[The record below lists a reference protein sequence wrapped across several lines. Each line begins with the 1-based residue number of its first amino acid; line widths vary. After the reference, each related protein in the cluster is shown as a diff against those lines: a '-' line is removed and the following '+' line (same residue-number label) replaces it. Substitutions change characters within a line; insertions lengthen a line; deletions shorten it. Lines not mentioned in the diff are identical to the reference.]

1 MPRLGLG
8 YDMDQFLDHCRMTKP
23 PYECPHASCGKV
35 YRSLAGIQHHMT
47 TFDHENPPPSVVTP
61 KSARKKNMKRPPS
74 PLANQEPEPPSVP
87 YSHDMKTVEFE
98 VDGKLTRLSVYD
110 PIEILSKVHED
121 YEASMPPVVEEPPP
135 QEQARTPSIKPL
147 PKTPSGK
154 TPPATKTQP
163 TKTQPAKTQPAKTQP
178 AKTQPAKAQPAKT
191 QPTKAPTKT
200 TAATTITTSTTTS
213 SSTSSLSSSSSSS
226 ISSTSSTASNSSTTS
241 SSSSSASPSTPLP
254 KTPAQKTPKA
264 RASDKDRGVD
274 VQRYTIEEKKTNKLP
289 EASFRIIEDYY
300 KSLPDAPPQPSN
312 YHRFIEKSLEE
323 LDEEVEYDMD
333 EEDRAWLQLMNEK
346 RSVDGL
352 PAVEMENFE
361 LLMDRLE
368 KESFFQAQ
376 CSGRDSGVP
385 IDEDAVCCICMDG
398 ECQNSNVILFCDMC
412 NLAVHQECY
421 GVPYIPEGQWL
432 CRRCL
437 QSPSRA
443 VDCAL
448 CPNKGG
454 AFKQTDD
461 SRWAHVV
468 CAMWIPE
475 VCFANTVFLEPIDSI
490 GNIPSARWKLTCYIC
505 KQRGVGACIQCNKV
519 NCYTAFH
526 VTCAQQAGLHMKI
539 DAMRET
545 NVNGT
550 SVTVRKAA
558 YCDMHTPADSDAR
571 PQLDEIMDSAKKAA
585 AKAASR
591 QKMKKARKILAEK
604 RSAAPIVSVPTIP
617 ADRLTPSLYSGVVN
631 SVPVIPCEN
640 IQKLAALVNMQKRSQ
655 FMHRLLAYWTLKR
668 QSRNGVPL
676 LRRLTTSHARRSNTT
691 SRPVEEKA
699 VGVKDKERVMN
710 EAEGLR
716 EEIKYWQRLRQDLER
731 ARLLCELIRKR
742 EKTKRELV
750 KAKAEE
756 KKVQLAPFVHL
767 LLQTID
773 QIQEKDQQMIFA
785 EPVDLVEVHDYLD
798 VVKHPMDLST
808 MRQKAQ
814 THQYMDV
821 DQFASDFELM
831 IENCLV
837 YNAKETIFYRTA
849 VKLRDQGGAIIRQL
863 RRNVEV
869 IGFDM
874 ETGLLL
880 PHRPKPLPEI
890 SDNKIIKEVDEA
902 LAADADECWSLEERE
917 KALLELLDKANLLRH
932 HVARIKRVK
941 LIRREIGIVR
951 RKLAL
956 SQSGSASQKSNA
968 VYYDTDDES
977 EKEDSD
983 IDDSSVIDDEA
994 EPGEPSR
1001 PSTPPA
1007 LASQLAASHL
1017 AHTTSL
1023 SSGPGRVSGMAL
1035 SPMTTPSPRSLHHR
1049 KIGKNTPKDDHTQ
1062 KRIDSFFTRITKPS
1076 QKSAQESQPQQ
1087 QESSAAAVADE
1098 AKASK
1103 PEDSAHETPKKRGP
1117 GRPPKRPRTLS
1128 GPCASPPAK
1137 KLESEAGDAATQ
1149 AKESSEDAPE
1159 SEPPSVP
1166 SSPSGVNR
1174 RTSVLFTKKAG
1185 ALFKKRFPQQ
1195 RRGSGGTNS
1204 DEENQLPE
1212 TKTARRKKVTSPLQ
1226 TSRPDSLGFP
1236 EGLPLLNLS
1245 DSGTPPTKDSFK
1257 MYRQGGEIP
1266 PETDEDTH
1274 SESNSSLID
1283 TEDETAS
1290 ESDSEGGGSGSDSS
1304 VEGESPGSGHAGD
1317 QIPLEPLDLVWAKCR
1332 GYPWYPA
1339 LIINPKMPK
1348 TGYFHNGVPIPVPPD
1363 DVLALANNYPSP
1375 MYLVL
1380 FFDNK
1385 RTWQWLPRF
1394 KLEPLGVDSALDKAK
1409 LVESRKPSERKAVKK
1424 AYEKA
1429 ILHRCRVTGENTGL
1443 SGDSDNEEP
1452 S

>member
-23 PYECPHASCGKV
+23 PYECPHASCGRI

-47 TFDHENPPPSVVTP
+47 TYDHENPPPNVVTP

-74 PLANQEPEPPSVP
+74 PLASQEPEPPSIP

-98 VDGKLTRLSVYD
+98 VDGKLSRLSVYD
-110 PIEILSKVHED
+110 PIEILSKED
-121 YEASMPPVVEEPPP
+121 YEASMPPIVEEPPP

-147 PKTPSGK
+147 PKTPTSKGPSSK
-154 TPPATKTQP
+154 T
-163 TKTQPAKTQPAKTQP
+163 
-178 AKTQPAKAQPAKT
+178 
-191 QPTKAPTKT
+191 
-200 TAATTITTSTTTS
+200 
-213 SSTSSLSSSSSSS
+213 
-226 ISSTSSTASNSSTTS
+226 NV
-241 SSSSSASPSTPLP
+241 PSTPLP
-254 KTPAQKTPKA
+254 KTPLQKPPKA
-264 RASDKDRGVD
+264 RTNDKDRGVD
-274 VQRYTIEEKKTNKLP
+274 VQRYTIEEKKSNKLP
-289 EASFRIIEDYY
+289 EASFRVIEDYY
-300 KSLPDAPPQPSN
+300 KNLPDAPPQPSN
-312 YHRFIEKSLEE
+312 YYRFIEKSLEE

-333 EEDRAWLQLMNEK
+333 EEDRAWLQLMNDK
-346 RSVDGL
+346 RAVDEL
-352 PAVEMENFE
+352 PPVQMETFE

-368 KESFFQAQ
+368 KESFFQ
-376 CSGRDSGVP
+376 
-385 IDEDAVCCICMDG
+385 
-398 ECQNSNVILFCDMC
+398 
-412 NLAVHQECY
+412 
-421 GVPYIPEGQWL
+421 
-432 CRRCL
+432 
-437 QSPSRA
+437 
-443 VDCAL
+443 
-448 CPNKGG
+448 
-454 AFKQTDD
+454 
-461 SRWAHVV
+461 
-468 CAMWIPE
+468 
-475 VCFANTVFLEPIDSI
+475 VFLEPIDSI
-490 GNIPSARWKLTCYIC
+490 SNIPPARWKLTCYIC

-539 DAMRET
+539 DAVRET
-545 NVNGT
+545 SVSGT

-617 ADRLTPSLYSGVVN
+617 ADRPILPFYSGVVN

-640 IQKLAALVNMQKRSQ
+640 IQKLAALVTMQKRSQ

-676 LRRLTTSHARRSNTT
+676 LRRLTTSHSRRNN
-691 SRPVEEKA
+691 RPLEDKVSSM
-699 VGVKDKERVMN
+699 KDKERIIS

-756 KKVQLAPFVHL
+756 RKVQLAPFVHL

-773 QIQEKDQQMIFA
+773 LIQEKDQQMIFA

-814 THQYMDV
+814 THQYSDV

-831 IENCLV
+831 IDNCLI

-863 RRNVEV
+863 RRNVEN
-869 IGFDM
+869 IGFDL

-880 PHRPKPLPEI
+880 PHRPKPLPEF
-890 SDNKIIKEVDEA
+890 SDNKILKEVDEA
-902 LAADADECWSLEERE
+902 LAADVDESLSLEERE
-917 KALLELLDKANLLRH
+917 KTLLELLDKANMLRH
-932 HVARIKRVK
+932 HIARIKRVK
-941 LIRREIGIVR
+941 VIRREIGIVR

-956 SQSGSASQKSNA
+956 NQSGSLCHKSSA
-968 VYYDTDDES
+968 EYYDSDDDS
-977 EKEDSD
+977 DKDDSD

-1001 PSTPPA
+1001 PSTPPSLPSPMVGSHLTHSPSMSSA
-1007 LASQLAASHL
+1007 QARACNVSLSTSLAAPRQQRMVGIKG
-1017 AHTTSL
+1017 TSKEE
-1023 SSGPGRVSGMAL
+1023 
-1035 SPMTTPSPRSLHHR
+1035 H
-1049 KIGKNTPKDDHTQ
+1049 KQ
-1062 KRIDSFFTRITKPS
+1062 KRIDSFFTRVSKT
-1076 QKSAQESQPQQ
+1076 PQRILTDQ
-1087 QESSAAAVADE
+1087 QDPAPAIADE
-1098 AKASK
+1098 AKAAK
-1103 PEDSAHETPKKRGP
+1103 PEKEDSAQETPKKRGP
-1117 GRPPKRPRTLS
+1117 GRPPKRLRTLS
-1128 GPCASPPAK
+1128 GPSVSPPAK
-1137 KLESEAGDAATQ
+1137 KLVSETVNATSPT
-1149 AKESSEDAPE
+1149 KESSEDGPE
-1159 SEPPSVP
+1159 EEPPSVP

-1185 ALFKKRFPQQ
+1185 ALFKKPENSSPQKRISRQ
-1195 RRGSGGTNS
+1195 RRGSEGTQGTNS
-1204 DEENQLPE
+1204 DAESPSLE
-1212 TKTARRKKVTSPLQ
+1212 KSAKSVRKKKTPSGNAKTGTL
-1226 TSRPDSLGFP
+1226 SFP
-1236 EGLPLLNLS
+1236 EGISILDLS
-1245 DSGTPPTKDSFK
+1245 DTGTPPAKDSFK

-1274 SESNSSLID
+1274 SESNSSLTD
-1283 TEDETAS
+1283 TEDDTAS
-1290 ESDSEGGGSGSDSS
+1290 ETDSDGGGSGSDSS
-1304 VEGESPGSGHAGD
+1304 IEGESPGSGHTGD

-1363 DVLALANNYPSP
+1363 EVLALANNYPSP

-1394 KLEPLGVDSALDKAK
+1394 KLEPLGVDSTLDKAK
-1409 LVESRKPSERKAVKK
+1409 LVESRKPAERKAVKK

-1443 SGDSDNEEP
+1443 SGESENEEAT
-1452 S
+1452 

>member
-23 PYECPHASCGKV
+23 PYECPHASCGKI
-35 YRSLAGIQHHMT
+35 YRSLAGIQHHMNT
-47 TFDHENPPPSVVTP
+47 YDHENPPPNVVTP

-74 PLANQEPEPPSVP
+74 PVASQDPEPPSIP

-110 PIEILSKVHED
+110 PIEILSKHDFPFCDQED

-135 QEQARTPSIKPL
+135 QEQARTPTIKPL
-147 PKTPSGK
+147 PKTPTSKTSLSK
-154 TPPATKTQP
+154 TPV
-163 TKTQPAKTQPAKTQP
+163 
-178 AKTQPAKAQPAKT
+178 
-191 QPTKAPTKT
+191 
-200 TAATTITTSTTTS
+200 
-213 SSTSSLSSSSSSS
+213 
-226 ISSTSSTASNSSTTS
+226 
-241 SSSSSASPSTPLP
+241 
-254 KTPAQKTPKA
+254 QKTPLQKPPKA
-264 RASDKDRGVD
+264 RTGDKDRGVD
-274 VQRYTIEEKKTNKLP
+274 VQRYTIEEKKSNKLP
-289 EASFRIIEDYY
+289 EASFSVIEDYY
-300 KSLPDAPPQPSN
+300 KNLPDAPPQPSN

-333 EEDRAWLQLMNEK
+333 EEDRAWLQKMNEK
-346 RSVDGL
+346 RAVDEL
-352 PAVEMENFE
+352 PPVEMETFE

-376 CSGRDSGVP
+376 STGRDSGVP

-461 SRWAHVV
+461 ARWAHVV

-490 GNIPSARWKLTCYIC
+490 GNIPPARWKLTCYIC

-539 DAMRET
+539 DAVRET
-545 NVNGT
+545 SVNGT

-558 YCDMHTPADSDAR
+558 YCDMHTPADSDA
-571 PQLDEIMDSAKKAA
+571 LDEIMDSAKKAA

-617 ADRLTPSLYSGVVN
+617 ADRPILPTYCGVVN
-631 SVPVIPCEN
+631 SVPILPSEN
-640 IQKLAALVNMQKRSQ
+640 IQKLASLVSMPKRSQ
-655 FMHRLLAYWTLKR
+655 FMHRLLAFWTLKR

-676 LRRLTTSHARRSNTT
+676 LRRLTTSHSRRSNR
-691 SRPVEEKA
+691 SPEEKNTDY
-699 VGVKDKERVMN
+699 KDKEKILS
-710 EAEGLR
+710 EAERRR
-716 EEIKYWQRLRQDLER
+716 EEIKYWQRLRQDLEK

-756 KKVQLAPFVHL
+756 KQVQLAPLVHL

-773 QIQEKDQQMIFA
+773 IIQEKDQQMIFA
-785 EPVDLVEVHDYLD
+785 EPVDFDEVLDYLD

-808 MRQKAQ
+808 MRQKAE
-814 THQYMDV
+814 THQYRTI

-831 IENCLV
+831 IDNCLT

-863 RRNVEV
+863 RRNVEN

-880 PHRPKPLPEI
+880 PHRPKPLPEY
-890 SDNKIIKEVDEA
+890 SDNKIIKEVDDA
-902 LAADADECWSLEERE
+902 LVADGDDSASLEDRE
-917 KALLELLDKANLLRH
+917 KALLELLDKANMIRH

-951 RKLAL
+951 RKLAMNH
-956 SQSGSASQKSNA
+956 SGNSHYKAS
-968 VYYDTDDES
+968 VTYYDSDDDS
-977 EKEDSD
+977 DKDDSD
-983 IDDSSVIDDEA
+983 IDNSSVIDDEA

-1001 PSTPPA
+1001 PSTPPP
-1007 LASQLAASHL
+1007 LAAKMVNVHLSHTPKTPL
-1017 AHTTSL
+1017 SNRKVPL
-1023 SSGPGRVSGMAL
+1023 SS
-1035 SPMTTPSPRSLHHR
+1035 SPMTTPVQRGRQR
-1049 KIGKNTPKDDHTQ
+1049 KTGFRGTPKDDTKQ
-1062 KRIDSFFTRITKPS
+1062 KRIDSFFERINKNSQRESDHPDHAATLADESKATKPE
-1076 QKSAQESQPQQ
+1076 K
-1087 QESSAAAVADE
+1087 
-1098 AKASK
+1098 
-1103 PEDSAHETPKKRGP
+1103 EDSAQETPKKRGP
-1117 GRPPKRPRTLS
+1117 GRPPKRLRTLS
-1128 GPCASPPAK
+1128 GPSASPPAK
-1137 KLESEAGDAATQ
+1137 KQVESDSAEPVTPT
-1149 AKESSEDAPE
+1149 KESSEDGPE
-1159 SEPPSVP
+1159 EEPPSVP

-1185 ALFKKRFPQQ
+1185 ALFKKPDSSSPQKRISRQ
-1195 RRGSGGTNS
+1195 RRASESTQGTNS
-1204 DEENQLPE
+1204 DVDIQSPE
-1212 TKTARRKKVTSPLQ
+1212 KTPKSANKKKGHLMNTGLTNGVSVDSGVICHQNTKSG
-1226 TSRPDSLGFP
+1226 SSLSFP
-1236 EGLPLLNLS
+1236 ENISILDLS
-1245 DSGTPPTKDSFK
+1245 DSGTPPSKDSFK

-1274 SESNSSLID
+1274 SESNSSLTD
-1283 TEDETAS
+1283 TEDDTASDSDSEGVGS
-1290 ESDSEGGGSGSDSS
+1290 ESDSS
-1304 VEGESPGSGHAGD
+1304 VAVDSPGSGHTGD

-1385 RTWQWLPRF
+1385 RTWQWLPRN
-1394 KLEPLGVDSALDKAK
+1394 KLEPLGVDSTLDKAK
-1409 LVESRKPSERKAVKK
+1409 LVESRKPAERKAVKK

-1443 SGDSDNEEP
+1443 SGESENEEA

>member
-23 PYECPHASCGKV
+23 PYECPHASCGRI
-35 YRSLAGIQHHMT
+35 YRSFAGMQHHMT
-47 TFDHENPPPSVVTP
+47 TYDHENPPPNVVTP

-74 PLANQEPEPPSVP
+74 PLASQEPEPPSIP

-98 VDGKLTRLSVYD
+98 VDGKLSRLSVYD
-110 PIEILSKVHED
+110 PIEILSKED
-121 YEASMPPVVEEPPP
+121 YEASMPPIVEEPPP

-147 PKTPSGK
+147 PKTPTS
-154 TPPATKTQP
+154 
-163 TKTQPAKTQPAKTQP
+163 
-178 AKTQPAKAQPAKT
+178 
-191 QPTKAPTKT
+191 KAPSSKT
-200 TAATTITTSTTTS
+200 SVP
-213 SSTSSLSSSSSSS
+213 
-226 ISSTSSTASNSSTTS
+226 N
-241 SSSSSASPSTPLP
+241 TPLP
-254 KTPAQKTPKA
+254 KTPLPKTPLQKPPKA
-264 RASDKDRGVD
+264 RTTDKDRGVD
-274 VQRYTIEEKKTNKLP
+274 VQRYTIEEKKSNKLP

-300 KSLPDAPPQPSN
+300 KNLPDAPPQPSN
-312 YHRFIEKSLEE
+312 YYRFIEKSLEE

-346 RSVDGL
+346 RAVDEL
-352 PAVEMENFE
+352 PPVQMETFE

-461 SRWAHVV
+461 GRWAHVV

-490 GNIPSARWKLTCYIC
+490 NNIPPARWKLTCYIC

-539 DAMRET
+539 DAVRET
-545 NVNGT
+545 SVNGT

-617 ADRLTPSLYSGVVN
+617 ADR
-631 SVPVIPCEN
+631 
-640 IQKLAALVNMQKRSQ
+640 IQKLATLVTMQKRSQ

-676 LRRLTTSHARRSNTT
+676 LRRLTTSHSRRNNRPIEDKT
-691 SRPVEEKA
+691 S
-699 VGVKDKERVMN
+699 GMKDKERVLT

-742 EKTKRELV
+742 EKTKREFV

-773 QIQEKDQQMIFA
+773 LIQEKDQQMIFA

-814 THQYMDV
+814 THQYRDV
-821 DQFASDFELM
+821 DQFANDFELM
-831 IENCLV
+831 IDNCLI

-863 RRNVEV
+863 RRNVEN

-874 ETGLLL
+874 ETGLFL
-880 PHRPKPLPEI
+880 PHRPKPMPEF

-902 LAADADECWSLEERE
+902 LSGDADDSMSFEERE
-917 KALLELLDKANLLRH
+917 KALLELLDKANMLRH

-941 LIRREIGIVR
+941 SIRREIGIVR

-956 SQSGSASQKSNA
+956 NQSGSLNHKTSAM
-968 VYYDTDDES
+968 YYDTEDES
-977 EKEDSD
+977 DKEDSD

-1001 PSTPPA
+1001 PSTPPH
-1007 LASQLAASHL
+1007 LPPHLKHNPSMVSTQGSSHSV
-1017 AHTTSL
+1017 SL
-1023 SSGPGRVSGMAL
+1023 SSPL
-1035 SPMTTPSPRSLHHR
+1035 TTPSQCQQRRSSI
-1049 KIGKNTPKDDHTQ
+1049 KVTPEDDHKQ
-1062 KRIDSFFTRITKPS
+1062 KHIDSFFTRVSKN
-1076 QKSAQESQPQQ
+1076 QQ
-1087 QESSAAAVADE
+1087 RTLTERQDPAPAIADE
-1098 AKASK
+1098 AKAAK
-1103 PEDSAHETPKKRGP
+1103 PEKEDSAQETPKKRGP

-1128 GPCASPPAK
+1128 GPSVSPPAK
-1137 KLESEAGDAATQ
+1137 KLESESVDTATPN
-1149 AKESSEDAPE
+1149 KESSEDGPE
-1159 SEPPSVP
+1159 EEPPSVP

-1185 ALFKKRFPQQ
+1185 ALFKKRISRQ
-1195 RRGSGGTNS
+1195 RRGSEGTQGTNS
-1204 DEENQLPE
+1204 DAEIQSPE
-1212 TKTARRKKVTSPLQ
+1212 KNAKSIRKKKGPSMNAKTGSL
-1226 TSRPDSLGFP
+1226 SFPDGISILD
-1236 EGLPLLNLS
+1236 LS
-1245 DSGTPPTKDSFK
+1245 DTGTPPAKDSFK
-1257 MYRQGGEIP
+1257 TYRQGGEIP

-1274 SESNSSLID
+1274 SESNSSLSD
-1283 TEDETAS
+1283 TEDDTAS
-1290 ESDSEGGGSGSDSS
+1290 ETDSDGGGSGSDSS
-1304 VEGESPGSGHAGD
+1304 AEGDSPGSGHTGD

-1394 KLEPLGVDSALDKAK
+1394 KLEPLGVDSTLDKAK
-1409 LVESRKPSERKAVKK
+1409 LVESRKPAERKAVKK

-1429 ILHRCRVTGENTGL
+1429 IFHRCRVTGENTGL
-1443 SGDSDNEEP
+1443 SGESENEEAT
-1452 S
+1452 

>member
-8 YDMDQFLDHCRMTKP
+8 FDMDQFLEHCRMTKP
-23 PYECPHASCGKV
+23 PYECPHASCGRI
-35 YRSLAGIQHHMT
+35 YRSLSGIQNHMT
-47 TFDHENPPPSVVTP
+47 TYDHENPPPNVVTP

-74 PLANQEPEPPSVP
+74 PLANQDPEPPSIP

-98 VDGKLTRLSVYD
+98 VDGKLTCLSVYD
-110 PIEILSKVHED
+110 PIEILSKEE
-121 YEASMPPVVEEPPP
+121 YEASMPPALEEPPP
-135 QEQARTPSIKPL
+135 QEQARTPTLKPVQS
-147 PKTPSGK
+147 KTPVGQNSNNG
-154 TPPATKTQP
+154 
-163 TKTQPAKTQPAKTQP
+163 
-178 AKTQPAKAQPAKT
+178 
-191 QPTKAPTKT
+191 
-200 TAATTITTSTTTS
+200 STN
-213 SSTSSLSSSSSSS
+213 SSTSVQK
-226 ISSTSSTASNSSTTS
+226 
-241 SSSSSASPSTPLP
+241 PP
-254 KTPAQKTPKA
+254 KGRT
-264 RASDKDRGVD
+264 SDKDRGVD
-274 VQRYTIEEKKTNKLP
+274 VQRYTIEDKKTNKLP
-289 EASFRIIEDYY
+289 EASFRVIEDYY
-300 KSLPDAPPQPSN
+300 KNLPDAPPLPSN

-333 EEDRAWLQLMNEK
+333 EEDRAWLQLINEQ
-346 RSVDGL
+346 RAVDQL
-352 PAVEMENFE
+352 PPVEMESFE

-376 CSGRDSGVP
+376 SCGRDSGVP

-461 SRWAHVV
+461 ARWAHVV

-490 GNIPSARWKLTCYIC
+490 GNIPPARWKLTCYIC

-539 DAMRET
+539 DAVRET
-545 NVNGT
+545 SANGT

-617 ADRLTPSLYSGVVN
+617 ADRQMLPSYSGVVN
-631 SVPVIPCEN
+631 FVPILPPEN
-640 IQKLAALVNMQKRSQ
+640 IQKLASLVNIEKRSQ
-655 FMHRLLAYWTLKR
+655 FMHRLLAFWTLKR

-676 LRRLTTSHARRSNTT
+676 LRRLTTSHARRSN
-691 SRPVEEKA
+691 RQMEEKS
-699 VGVKDKERVMN
+699 VCMRDKEKSASDSER
-710 EAEGLR
+710 LR

-742 EKTKRELV
+742 EKMKREFV
-750 KAKAEE
+750 RVRSEE
-756 KKVQLAPFVHL
+756 VKVQLAPFVHL

-773 QIQEKDQQMIFA
+773 LIQEKDQQMIFA
-785 EPVDLVEVHDYLD
+785 EPVDFDEVLDYLD

-814 THQYMDV
+814 AHQYQNI
-821 DQFASDFELM
+821 DQFNSDFELM
-831 IENCLV
+831 IDNCLT

-849 VKLRDQGGAIIRQL
+849 IKLRDQGGAVIRQL
-863 RRNVEV
+863 RRNIEN

-880 PHRPKPLPEI
+880 PHRPKPSPEY
-890 SDNKIIKEVDEA
+890 SDNKIIKEVDEV
-902 LAADADECWSLEERE
+902 LSTDMDESMSYEDRE
-917 KALLELLDKANLLRH
+917 KSLLDLLDKANVIRH
-932 HVARIKRVK
+932 PVARIKRVK
-941 LIRREIGIVR
+941 AIRREIGMVR
-951 RKLAL
+951 RKLSL
-956 SQSGSASQKSNA
+956 NHHKSA
-968 VYYDTDDES
+968 YYDSDEDTDKD
-977 EKEDSD
+977 DSD
-983 IDDSSVIDDEA
+983 VDDSSVIDDEA
-994 EPGEPSR
+994 EPGEPVR
-1001 PSTPPA
+1001 PNTPPPLSSQIVGTHLKHHTSTTSPITSLRSTP
-1007 LASQLAASHL
+1007 LMAS
-1017 AHTTSL
+1017 
-1023 SSGPGRVSGMAL
+1023 
-1035 SPMTTPSPRSLHHR
+1035 SPRNSR
-1049 KIGKNTPKDDHTQ
+1049 APRRIGIKSASKTDEKQ
-1062 KRIDSFFTRITKPS
+1062 QRIDSFFTRITKTPIRPPP
-1076 QKSAQESQPQQ
+1076 AEQESV
-1087 QESSAAAVADE
+1087 AAIADE
-1098 AKASK
+1098 AKAAK
-1103 PEDSAHETPKKRGP
+1103 PDKEDSAKETPKKRGR
-1117 GRPPKRPRTLS
+1117 GRPPKRLCISTEQTVNATTKIVDS
-1128 GPCASPPAK
+1128 DIGETANSTKEGHEDGPD
-1137 KLESEAGDAATQ
+1137 EGT
-1149 AKESSEDAPE
+1149 
-1159 SEPPSVP
+1159 PSVP

-1185 ALFKKRFPQQ
+1185 ALFKKPDNSPQKRVSRQ
-1195 RRGSGGTNS
+1195 RRGSEGNQDTNS
-1204 DEENQLPE
+1204 DTESQCSEKGVKT
-1212 TKTARRKKVTSPLQ
+1212 TKKKKGPPMTAKTSSSSL
-1226 TSRPDSLGFP
+1226 SFPDGISILDLDAGV
-1236 EGLPLLNLS
+1236 
-1245 DSGTPPTKDSFK
+1245 PPAKDSFK
-1257 MYRQGGEIP
+1257 MYRQGGDIP

-1274 SESNSSLID
+1274 SESNSTLSD
-1283 TEDETAS
+1283 TEDDTATDT
-1290 ESDSEGGGSGSDSS
+1290 DSEGGGSETDSS
-1304 VEGESPGSGHAGD
+1304 GDGDSPGSEPTGD

-1385 RTWQWLPRF
+1385 RTWQWLPRV

-1409 LVESRKPSERKAVKK
+1409 LVESRKPAERKAVKK

-1443 SGDSDNEEP
+1443 SGESDNEEA

>member
-23 PYECPHASCGKV
+23 PYECPHASCGRI
-35 YRSLAGIQHHMT
+35 YRSFAGMQHHMT
-47 TFDHENPPPSVVTP
+47 TYDHENPPPNVVTP

-74 PLANQEPEPPSVP
+74 PLASQEPEPPSIP

-98 VDGKLTRLSVYD
+98 VDGKLSRLSVYD
-110 PIEILSKVHED
+110 PIEILSKED
-121 YEASMPPVVEEPPP
+121 YEASMPPIVEEPPP

-147 PKTPSGK
+147 PKTPTS
-154 TPPATKTQP
+154 
-163 TKTQPAKTQPAKTQP
+163 
-178 AKTQPAKAQPAKT
+178 
-191 QPTKAPTKT
+191 KAPSSKT
-200 TAATTITTSTTTS
+200 SVP
-213 SSTSSLSSSSSSS
+213 
-226 ISSTSSTASNSSTTS
+226 N
-241 SSSSSASPSTPLP
+241 TPLP
-254 KTPAQKTPKA
+254 KTPLPKTPLQKPPKA
-264 RASDKDRGVD
+264 RTTDKDRGVD
-274 VQRYTIEEKKTNKLP
+274 VQRYTIEEKKSNKLP

-300 KSLPDAPPQPSN
+300 KNLPDAPPQPSN
-312 YHRFIEKSLEE
+312 YYRFIEKSLEE

-346 RSVDGL
+346 RAVDEL
-352 PAVEMENFE
+352 PPVQMETFE

-461 SRWAHVV
+461 GRWAHVV

-490 GNIPSARWKLTCYIC
+490 NNIPPARWKLTCYIC

-539 DAMRET
+539 DAVRET
-545 NVNGT
+545 SVNGT

-558 YCDMHTPADSDAR
+558 YCDMHTPADSDA
-571 PQLDEIMDSAKKAA
+571 LDEIMDSAKKAA

-617 ADRLTPSLYSGVVN
+617 ADR
-631 SVPVIPCEN
+631 
-640 IQKLAALVNMQKRSQ
+640 IQKLATLVTMQKRSQ

-676 LRRLTTSHARRSNTT
+676 LRRLTTSHSRRNNRPIEDKT
-691 SRPVEEKA
+691 S
-699 VGVKDKERVMN
+699 GMKDKERVLT

-742 EKTKRELV
+742 EKTKREFV

-773 QIQEKDQQMIFA
+773 LIQEKDQQMIFA

-814 THQYMDV
+814 THQYRDV
-821 DQFASDFELM
+821 DQFANDFELM
-831 IENCLV
+831 IDNCLI

-863 RRNVEV
+863 RRNVEN

-874 ETGLLL
+874 ETGLFL
-880 PHRPKPLPEI
+880 PHRPKPMPEF

-902 LAADADECWSLEERE
+902 LSGDADDSMSFEERE
-917 KALLELLDKANLLRH
+917 KALLELLDKANMLRH

-941 LIRREIGIVR
+941 SIRREIGIVR

-956 SQSGSASQKSNA
+956 NQSGSLNHKTSAM
-968 VYYDTDDES
+968 YYDTEDES
-977 EKEDSD
+977 DKEDSD

-1001 PSTPPA
+1001 PSTPPH
-1007 LASQLAASHL
+1007 LPPHLKHNPSMVSTQGSSHSV
-1017 AHTTSL
+1017 SL
-1023 SSGPGRVSGMAL
+1023 SSPL
-1035 SPMTTPSPRSLHHR
+1035 TTPSQCQQRRSSI
-1049 KIGKNTPKDDHTQ
+1049 KVTPEDDHKQ
-1062 KRIDSFFTRITKPS
+1062 KHIDSFFTRVSKN
-1076 QKSAQESQPQQ
+1076 QQ
-1087 QESSAAAVADE
+1087 RTLTERQDPAPAIADE
-1098 AKASK
+1098 AKAAK
-1103 PEDSAHETPKKRGP
+1103 PEKEDSAQETPKKRGP

-1128 GPCASPPAK
+1128 GPSVSPPAK
-1137 KLESEAGDAATQ
+1137 KLESESVDTATPN
-1149 AKESSEDAPE
+1149 KESSEDGPE
-1159 SEPPSVP
+1159 EEPPSVP

-1185 ALFKKRFPQQ
+1185 ALFKKPDNSSPQKRISRQ
-1195 RRGSGGTNS
+1195 RRGSEGTQGTNS
-1204 DEENQLPE
+1204 DAEIQSPE
-1212 TKTARRKKVTSPLQ
+1212 KNAKSIRKKKGPSMNAKTGSL
-1226 TSRPDSLGFP
+1226 SFPDGISILD
-1236 EGLPLLNLS
+1236 LS
-1245 DSGTPPTKDSFK
+1245 DTGTPPAKDSFK
-1257 MYRQGGEIP
+1257 TYRQGGEIP

-1274 SESNSSLID
+1274 SESNSSLSD
-1283 TEDETAS
+1283 TEDDTAS
-1290 ESDSEGGGSGSDSS
+1290 ETDSDGGGSGSDSS
-1304 VEGESPGSGHAGD
+1304 AEGDSPGSGHTGD

-1394 KLEPLGVDSALDKAK
+1394 KLEPLGVDSTLDKAK
-1409 LVESRKPSERKAVKK
+1409 LVESRKPAERKAVKK

-1429 ILHRCRVTGENTGL
+1429 IFHRCRVTGENTGL
-1443 SGDSDNEEP
+1443 SGESENEEAT
-1452 S
+1452 

>member
-1 MPRLGLG
+1 MPRLGLS
-8 YDMDQFLDHCRMTKP
+8 YDIDQFLDHCRMTKP
-23 PYECPHASCGKV
+23 PYECPHASCGKI

-47 TFDHENPPPSVVTP
+47 SYDHENPPPSVVTP

-98 VDGKLTRLSVYD
+98 LDGKVTRLSVYD
-110 PIEILSKVHED
+110 PIEILSKED
-121 YEASMPPVVEEPPP
+121 YEASVPPVVEEPPP
-135 QEQARTPSIKPL
+135 QEQARTPSIKPM
-147 PKTPSGK
+147 PKTPTSK
-154 TPPATKTQP
+154 TPTSKTP
-163 TKTQPAKTQPAKTQP
+163 TSKTPVSKTPISKAPPSKTP
-178 AKTQPAKAQPAKT
+178 S
-191 QPTKAPTKT
+191 TKAPAAKT
-200 TAATTITTSTTTS
+200 TN
-213 SSTSSLSSSSSSS
+213 
-226 ISSTSSTASNSSTTS
+226 SNTPPT
-241 SSSSSASPSTPLP
+241 TPLP
-254 KTPAQKTPKA
+254 KTGAQKPPKA
-264 RASDKDRGVD
+264 RTGDKDRGID
-274 VQRYTIEEKKTNKLP
+274 VQRYTIEERKTNKLP

-300 KSLPDAPPQPSN
+300 KNLPDAPPQPSN
-312 YHRFIEKSLEE
+312 YYRFIEKSLEE

-346 RSVDGL
+346 RTIDGL
-352 PAVEMENFE
+352 PGVEMENFE

-490 GNIPSARWKLTCYIC
+490 GNIPPARWKLTCYIC

-539 DAMRET
+539 DAVRET
-545 NVNGT
+545 SVSGT

-604 RSAAPIVSVPTIP
+604 RSAAPVVSVPTIP
-617 ADRLTPSLYSGVVN
+617 ADR
-631 SVPVIPCEN
+631 IA
-640 IQKLAALVNMQKRSQ
+640 KLASLVNMQKRSQ

-676 LRRLTTSHARRSNTT
+676 LRRLTSSHSRRNNNNNNNNIRLTDDNATT
-691 SRPVEEKA
+691 I
-699 VGVKDKERVMN
+699 KDKERIMS
-710 EAEGLR
+710 EAESLR

-756 KKVQLAPFVHL
+756 KKIQLAPFVHL

-773 QIQEKDQQMIFA
+773 IIQEKDQQMIFA
-785 EPVDLVEVHDYLD
+785 EPVDLVEVRDYLD

-814 THQYMDV
+814 THQYQDV
-821 DQFASDFELM
+821 DQFANDFELM
-831 IENCLV
+831 IENCLT
-837 YNAKETIFYRTA
+837 YNSKETIFYRTA

-863 RRNVEV
+863 RRNVQN

-880 PHRPKPLPEI
+880 AHRPKPLPEF

-902 LAADADECWSLEERE
+902 LAEENEGWVSLEERE
-917 KALLELLDKANLLRH
+917 RALLELLDKANLLRH
-932 HVARIKRVK
+932 HIARIKRVK

-951 RKLAL
+951 RKLAVN
-956 SQSGSASQKSNA
+956 QSGVHHKSSTSFF
-968 VYYDTDDES
+968 DTDDDS
-977 EKEDSD
+977 EKDYSD
-983 IDDSSVIDDEA
+983 VDDSSVIDDEA
-994 EPGEPSR
+994 EPGVPSR
-1001 PSTPPA
+1001 PSTPPP
-1007 LASQLAASHL
+1007 LPPSSQLGISPHL
-1017 AHTTSL
+1017 V
-1023 SSGPGRVSGMAL
+1023 P
-1035 SPMTTPSPRSLHHR
+1035 TTPSLTHNSSSLVSASNRVHHSVSTHSSPSSLPGTPTTLTPLTPRQRQHR
-1049 KIGKNTPKDDHTQ
+1049 KPGMRGTPKEDPKQ
-1062 KRIDSFFTRITKPS
+1062 KTIDSFFTRTTKLV
-1076 QKSAQESQPQQ
+1076 QKAPTIEQENVSTP
-1087 QESSAAAVADE
+1087 AMAADE
-1098 AKASK
+1098 SK
-1103 PEDSAHETPKKRGP
+1103 MSKLEKEEGGQETPKKRGP

-1128 GPCASPPAK
+1128 GPSTISPPAK
-1137 KLESEAGDAATQ
+1137 KLESEAGEGGGVVR
-1149 AKESSEDAPE
+1149 KESSEDGPE
-1159 SEPPSVP
+1159 EEQPSVP

-1185 ALFKKRFPQQ
+1185 ALFKKRISRQ

-1204 DEENQLPE
+1204 EDESNAQDINKPL
-1212 TKTARRKKVTSPLQ
+1212 RKKKPQPQ
-1226 TSRPDSLGFP
+1226 TEQNSKPGTLAFPDGISILD
-1236 EGLPLLNLS
+1236 LS
-1245 DSGTPPTKDSFK
+1245 DTGTPPTKDSFK
-1257 MYRQGGEIP
+1257 MYREGGEIP
-1266 PETDEDTH
+1266 PETDEDSH
-1274 SESNSSLID
+1274 SESNSSLSD
-1283 TEDETAS
+1283 TEDETAT
-1290 ESDSEGGGSGSDSS
+1290 ESDSEGGASGSDSS
-1304 VEGESPGSGHAGD
+1304 GEGESIGSGNTGD

-1363 DVLALANNYPSP
+1363 EVLALANNYPSP

-1409 LVESRKPSERKAVKK
+1409 LVESRKPAERKAVKK

-1443 SGDSDNEEP
+1443 SGDSDNDEP
-1452 S
+1452 T

>member
-23 PYECPHASCGKV
+23 PYECPHASCGRI
-35 YRSLAGIQHHMT
+35 YRSFAGMQHHMT
-47 TFDHENPPPSVVTP
+47 TYDHENPPPNVVTP

-74 PLANQEPEPPSVP
+74 PLASQEPEPPSIP

-98 VDGKLTRLSVYD
+98 VDGKLSRLSVYD
-110 PIEILSKVHED
+110 PIEILSKED
-121 YEASMPPVVEEPPP
+121 YEASMPPIVEEPPP

-147 PKTPSGK
+147 PKTPTS
-154 TPPATKTQP
+154 
-163 TKTQPAKTQPAKTQP
+163 
-178 AKTQPAKAQPAKT
+178 
-191 QPTKAPTKT
+191 KAPSSKT
-200 TAATTITTSTTTS
+200 SVP
-213 SSTSSLSSSSSSS
+213 
-226 ISSTSSTASNSSTTS
+226 N
-241 SSSSSASPSTPLP
+241 TPLP
-254 KTPAQKTPKA
+254 KTPLPKTPLQKPPKA
-264 RASDKDRGVD
+264 RTTDKDRGVD
-274 VQRYTIEEKKTNKLP
+274 VQRYTIEEKKSNKLP

-300 KSLPDAPPQPSN
+300 KNLPDAPPQPSN
-312 YHRFIEKSLEE
+312 YYRFIEKSLEE

-346 RSVDGL
+346 RAVDEL
-352 PAVEMENFE
+352 PPVQMETFE

-461 SRWAHVV
+461 GRWAHVV

-490 GNIPSARWKLTCYIC
+490 NNIPPARWKLTCYIC

-539 DAMRET
+539 DAVRET
-545 NVNGT
+545 SVNGT

-617 ADRLTPSLYSGVVN
+617 ADR
-631 SVPVIPCEN
+631 
-640 IQKLAALVNMQKRSQ
+640 IQKLATLVTMQKRSQ

-676 LRRLTTSHARRSNTT
+676 LRRLTTSHSRRNNRPIEDKT
-691 SRPVEEKA
+691 S
-699 VGVKDKERVMN
+699 GMKDKERVLT

-742 EKTKRELV
+742 EKTKREFV

-773 QIQEKDQQMIFA
+773 LIQEKDQQMIFA

-814 THQYMDV
+814 THQYRDV
-821 DQFASDFELM
+821 DQFANDFELM
-831 IENCLV
+831 IDNCLI

-863 RRNVEV
+863 RRNVEN

-874 ETGLLL
+874 ETGLFL
-880 PHRPKPLPEI
+880 PHRPKPMPEF

-902 LAADADECWSLEERE
+902 LSGDADDSMSFEERE
-917 KALLELLDKANLLRH
+917 KALLELLDKANMLRH

-941 LIRREIGIVR
+941 SIRREIGIVR

-956 SQSGSASQKSNA
+956 NQSGSLNHKTSAM
-968 VYYDTDDES
+968 YYDTEDES
-977 EKEDSD
+977 DKEDSD

-1001 PSTPPA
+1001 PSTPPH
-1007 LASQLAASHL
+1007 LPPHLKHNPSMVSTQGSSHSV
-1017 AHTTSL
+1017 SL
-1023 SSGPGRVSGMAL
+1023 SSPL
-1035 SPMTTPSPRSLHHR
+1035 TTPSQCQQRRSSI
-1049 KIGKNTPKDDHTQ
+1049 KVTPEDDHKQ
-1062 KRIDSFFTRITKPS
+1062 KHIDSFFTRVSKN
-1076 QKSAQESQPQQ
+1076 QQ
-1087 QESSAAAVADE
+1087 RTLTERQDPAPAIADE
-1098 AKASK
+1098 AKAAK
-1103 PEDSAHETPKKRGP
+1103 PEKEDSAQETPKKRGP

-1128 GPCASPPAK
+1128 GPSVSPPAK
-1137 KLESEAGDAATQ
+1137 KWMMAASMLPGFLPLYQYYVSVPPHGCTVEPHRFFTFHWGSHF
-1149 AKESSEDAPE
+1149 AKEYHTGTCPHIRN
-1159 SEPPSVP
+1159 P
-1166 SSPSGVNR
+1166 R
-1174 RTSVLFTKKAG
+1174 
-1185 ALFKKRFPQQ
+1185 KRCHL
-1195 RRGSGGTNS
+1195 T
-1204 DEENQLPE
+1204 
-1212 TKTARRKKVTSPLQ
+1212 
-1226 TSRPDSLGFP
+1226 
-1236 EGLPLLNLS
+1236 
-1245 DSGTPPTKDSFK
+1245 
-1257 MYRQGGEIP
+1257 
-1266 PETDEDTH
+1266 
-1274 SESNSSLID
+1274 
-1283 TEDETAS
+1283 
-1290 ESDSEGGGSGSDSS
+1290 
-1304 VEGESPGSGHAGD
+1304 
-1317 QIPLEPLDLVWAKCR
+1317 C
-1332 GYPWYPA
+1332 
-1339 LIINPKMPK
+1339 
-1348 TGYFHNGVPIPVPPD
+1348 
-1363 DVLALANNYPSP
+1363 
-1375 MYLVL
+1375 
-1380 FFDNK
+1380 
-1385 RTWQWLPRF
+1385 
-1394 KLEPLGVDSALDKAK
+1394 
-1409 LVESRKPSERKAVKK
+1409 
-1424 AYEKA
+1424 
-1429 ILHRCRVTGENTGL
+1429 
-1443 SGDSDNEEP
+1443 
-1452 S
+1452 

>member
-23 PYECPHASCGKV
+23 PYECPHASCGRI

-47 TFDHENPPPSVVTP
+47 TYDHENPPPNVVTP

-74 PLANQEPEPPSVP
+74 PLASQEPEPPSIP

-98 VDGKLTRLSVYD
+98 VDGKLSRLSVYD
-110 PIEILSKVHED
+110 PIEILSKED
-121 YEASMPPVVEEPPP
+121 YEASMPPIVEEPPP

-147 PKTPSGK
+147 PKTPTSKGPSSK
-154 TPPATKTQP
+154 T
-163 TKTQPAKTQPAKTQP
+163 
-178 AKTQPAKAQPAKT
+178 
-191 QPTKAPTKT
+191 
-200 TAATTITTSTTTS
+200 
-213 SSTSSLSSSSSSS
+213 
-226 ISSTSSTASNSSTTS
+226 NV
-241 SSSSSASPSTPLP
+241 PSTPLP
-254 KTPAQKTPKA
+254 KTPLQKPPKA
-264 RASDKDRGVD
+264 RTNDKDRGVD
-274 VQRYTIEEKKTNKLP
+274 VQRYTIEEKKSNKLP
-289 EASFRIIEDYY
+289 EASFRVIEDYY
-300 KSLPDAPPQPSN
+300 KNLPDAPPQPSN
-312 YHRFIEKSLEE
+312 YYRFIEKSLEE

-333 EEDRAWLQLMNEK
+333 EEDRAWLQLMNDK
-346 RSVDGL
+346 RAVDEL
-352 PAVEMENFE
+352 PPVQMETFE

-461 SRWAHVV
+461 NRWAHVV

-490 GNIPSARWKLTCYIC
+490 SNIPPARWKLTCYIC

-539 DAMRET
+539 DAVRET
-545 NVNGT
+545 SVSGT

-617 ADRLTPSLYSGVVN
+617 ADRPILPFYSGVVN

-640 IQKLAALVNMQKRSQ
+640 IQKLAALVTMQKRSQ

-676 LRRLTTSHARRSNTT
+676 LRRLTTSHSRRNN
-691 SRPVEEKA
+691 RPLEDKVSSM
-699 VGVKDKERVMN
+699 KDKERIIS

-756 KKVQLAPFVHL
+756 RKVQLAPFVHL

-773 QIQEKDQQMIFA
+773 LIQEKDQQMIFA

-814 THQYMDV
+814 THQYSDV

-831 IENCLV
+831 IDNCLI

-849 VKLRDQGGAIIRQL
+849 VKLRDQLFFQGGAIIRQL
-863 RRNVEV
+863 RRNVEN
-869 IGFDM
+869 IGFDL

-880 PHRPKPLPEI
+880 PHRPKPLPEF
-890 SDNKIIKEVDEA
+890 SDNKILKEVDEA
-902 LAADADECWSLEERE
+902 LAADVDESLSLEERE
-917 KALLELLDKANLLRH
+917 KTLLELLDKANMLRH
-932 HVARIKRVK
+932 HIARIKRVK
-941 LIRREIGIVR
+941 VIRREIGIVR

-956 SQSGSASQKSNA
+956 NQSGSLCHKSSA
-968 VYYDTDDES
+968 EYYDSDDDS
-977 EKEDSD
+977 DKDDSD

-1001 PSTPPA
+1001 PSTPPSLPSPMVGSHLTHSPSMSSA
-1007 LASQLAASHL
+1007 QARACNVSLSTSLAAPRQQRMVGIKG
-1017 AHTTSL
+1017 TSKEE
-1023 SSGPGRVSGMAL
+1023 
-1035 SPMTTPSPRSLHHR
+1035 H
-1049 KIGKNTPKDDHTQ
+1049 KQ
-1062 KRIDSFFTRITKPS
+1062 KRIDSFFTRVSKT
-1076 QKSAQESQPQQ
+1076 PQRILTDQ
-1087 QESSAAAVADE
+1087 QDPAPAIADE
-1098 AKASK
+1098 AKAAK
-1103 PEDSAHETPKKRGP
+1103 PEKEDSAQETPKKRGP
-1117 GRPPKRPRTLS
+1117 GRPPKRLRTLS
-1128 GPCASPPAK
+1128 GPSVSPPAK
-1137 KLESEAGDAATQ
+1137 KLVSETVNATSPT
-1149 AKESSEDAPE
+1149 KESSEDGPE
-1159 SEPPSVP
+1159 EEPPSVP

-1185 ALFKKRFPQQ
+1185 ALFKKRISRQ
-1195 RRGSGGTNS
+1195 RRGSEGTQGTNS
-1204 DEENQLPE
+1204 DAESPSLE
-1212 TKTARRKKVTSPLQ
+1212 KSAKSVRKKKTPSGNAKTGTL
-1226 TSRPDSLGFP
+1226 SFP
-1236 EGLPLLNLS
+1236 EGISILDLS
-1245 DSGTPPTKDSFK
+1245 DTGTPPAKDSFK

-1274 SESNSSLID
+1274 SESNSSLTD
-1283 TEDETAS
+1283 TEDDTAS
-1290 ESDSEGGGSGSDSS
+1290 ETDSDGGGSGSDSS
-1304 VEGESPGSGHAGD
+1304 IEGESPGSGHTGD

-1363 DVLALANNYPSP
+1363 EVLALANNYPSP

-1394 KLEPLGVDSALDKAK
+1394 KLEPLGVDSTLDKAK
-1409 LVESRKPSERKAVKK
+1409 LVESRKPAERKAVKK

-1443 SGDSDNEEP
+1443 SGESENEEAT
-1452 S
+1452 

>member
-23 PYECPHASCGKV
+23 PYECPHASCGRV

-47 TFDHENPPPSVVTP
+47 TYDHENPPPNVVTP

-74 PLANQEPEPPSVP
+74 PLANQEPEPPSIP
-87 YSHDMKTVEFE
+87 YSHDMKAVEFE

-110 PIEILSKVHED
+110 PIEILSKED
-121 YEASMPPVVEEPPP
+121 YEASMPPIVEEPPP

-147 PKTPSGK
+147 PKTPTS
-154 TPPATKTQP
+154 
-163 TKTQPAKTQPAKTQP
+163 
-178 AKTQPAKAQPAKT
+178 
-191 QPTKAPTKT
+191 KAPSSKT
-200 TAATTITTSTTTS
+200 NVPT
-213 SSTSSLSSSSSSS
+213 
-226 ISSTSSTASNSSTTS
+226 
-241 SSSSSASPSTPLP
+241 TPLP
-254 KTPAQKTPKA
+254 KTPQQKTPKA
-264 RASDKDRGVD
+264 RTGDKDRGVD

-289 EASFRIIEDYY
+289 EASYRIIEDYY
-300 KSLPDAPPQPSN
+300 KNLPDAPPQPSN
-312 YHRFIEKSLEE
+312 YYRFIEKSLEE

-346 RSVDGL
+346 RAVDEL
-352 PAVEMENFE
+352 PPVEMETFE

-461 SRWAHVV
+461 NRWAHVV

-490 GNIPSARWKLTCYIC
+490 SNIPPARWKLTCYIC

-539 DAMRET
+539 DAVRET
-545 NVNGT
+545 SVSGT

-617 ADRLTPSLYSGVVN
+617 ADR
-631 SVPVIPCEN
+631 
-640 IQKLAALVNMQKRSQ
+640 IQKLASLVNMQKRSQ

-676 LRRLTTSHARRSNTT
+676 LRRLTTSHSRRNN
-691 SRPVEEKA
+691 RPVEDKTSSM
-699 VGVKDKERVMN
+699 KDKERVIS
-710 EAEGLR
+710 EADGLR

-750 KAKAEE
+750 RAKAEE
-756 KKVQLAPFVHL
+756 RRVQLAPFVHL

-773 QIQEKDQQMIFA
+773 SIQEKDQQMIFA

-814 THQYMDV
+814 THQYRDV

-831 IENCLV
+831 IDNCLT
-837 YNAKETIFYRTA
+837 YNAKDTIFYRTA

-863 RRNVEV
+863 RRNVEN

-880 PHRPKPLPEI
+880 SHRPKPLPEF

-902 LAADADECWSLEERE
+902 LAAEVDESMSLEERE
-917 KALLELLDKANLLRH
+917 KALLELLDRALMLRH

-941 LIRREIGIVR
+941 LIRREIGILR

-956 SQSGSASQKSNA
+956 NQSGSLNHKSST
-968 VYYDTDDES
+968 VYYDTEDES
-977 EKEDSD
+977 DKEDSD
-983 IDDSSVIDDEA
+983 VDDSSVIDDEA

-1001 PSTPPA
+1001 PSTPPS
-1007 LASQLAASHL
+1007 LPSQLVGSHL
-1017 AHTTSL
+1017 THTSL
-1023 SSGPGRVSGMAL
+1023 SSSSSRVHSVSL
-1035 SPMTTPSPRSLHHR
+1035 STSLMSTSQR
-1049 KIGKNTPKDDHTQ
+1049 NRQQRRTSLKGASKDDSKH
-1062 KRIDSFFTRITKPS
+1062 RSIDSYFNRITK
-1076 QKSAQESQPQQ
+1076 AQHRTLTEQQ
-1087 QESSAAAVADE
+1087 DPAAAIADE
-1098 AKASK
+1098 SKATK
-1103 PEDSAHETPKKRGP
+1103 PEKEDSAQETPKKRGP

-1128 GPCASPPAK
+1128 GPSVSPPAK
-1137 KLESEAGDAATQ
+1137 KLESESVESATPT
-1149 AKESSEDAPE
+1149 KESSEDGPE
-1159 SEPPSVP
+1159 EEPPSVP

-1185 ALFKKRFPQQ
+1185 ALFKKPDNSSPQKRMSRQ
-1195 RRGSGGTNS
+1195 RRASEETQGTNS
-1204 DEENQLPE
+1204 DAESQSPE
-1212 TKTARRKKVTSPLQ
+1212 DSKSIRKKKGSSVNTKTETLS
-1226 TSRPDSLGFP
+1226 FP
-1236 EGLPLLNLS
+1236 ESISILDLS
-1245 DSGTPPTKDSFK
+1245 DSGTPPAKDSFK

-1266 PETDEDTH
+1266 AETDEETH
-1274 SESNSSLID
+1274 SESNSSLTD
-1283 TEDETAS
+1283 TDDDTAS
-1290 ESDSEGGGSGSDSS
+1290 ETDTEGGGSGSDSS
-1304 VEGESPGSGHAGD
+1304 VEESQNSGHTGD

-1363 DVLALANNYPSP
+1363 EVLALANNYPSP

-1409 LVESRKPSERKAVKK
+1409 LVESRKPAERKAVKK

-1443 SGDSDNEEP
+1443 SGESENEEA

>member
-23 PYECPHASCGKV
+23 PYECPHASCGRI

-47 TFDHENPPPSVVTP
+47 TYDHENPPPNVVTP

-74 PLANQEPEPPSVP
+74 PLASQEPEPPSIP

-98 VDGKLTRLSVYD
+98 VDGKLSRLSVYD
-110 PIEILSKVHED
+110 PIEILSKED
-121 YEASMPPVVEEPPP
+121 YEASMPPIVEEPPP

-147 PKTPSGK
+147 PKTPTS
-154 TPPATKTQP
+154 
-163 TKTQPAKTQPAKTQP
+163 
-178 AKTQPAKAQPAKT
+178 
-191 QPTKAPTKT
+191 KAPSPKT
-200 TAATTITTSTTTS
+200 TSVPS
-213 SSTSSLSSSSSSS
+213 S
-226 ISSTSSTASNSSTTS
+226 
-241 SSSSSASPSTPLP
+241 PLP
-254 KTPAQKTPKA
+254 KTPLQKPPKA
-264 RASDKDRGVD
+264 RTNDKDRGVD

-300 KSLPDAPPQPSN
+300 KNLPDAPQQPSN
-312 YHRFIEKSLEE
+312 YYRFIEKSLEE

-346 RSVDGL
+346 RVVDEL
-352 PAVEMENFE
+352 TPVTMETFE

-368 KESFFQAQ
+368 KESFFQEASFFGGMVRGTSIILYKHPGLALKSEVLVPSSNVVLLEASTHRLVTGENTSQRCQAQ

-461 SRWAHVV
+461 NRWAHVV

-490 GNIPSARWKLTCYIC
+490 SNIPPARWKLTCYIC
-505 KQRGVGACIQCNKV
+505 KQRSVGACIQCNKV

-539 DAMRET
+539 DAVRET
-545 NVNGT
+545 SVNGT

-617 ADRLTPSLYSGVVN
+617 ADR
-631 SVPVIPCEN
+631 

-676 LRRLTTSHARRSNTT
+676 LRRLTTSHSRRNN
-691 SRPVEEKA
+691 RPIEDKSPCL
-699 VGVKDKERVMN
+699 KDKEKVTS

-773 QIQEKDQQMIFA
+773 LIQEKDQQMIFA

-814 THQYMDV
+814 THQYRDV

-831 IENCLV
+831 IDNCLI

-849 VKLRDQGGAIIRQL
+849 VKLRDQLFFQGGAIIRQL
-863 RRNVEV
+863 RRNVEN
-869 IGFDM
+869 IGFDL

-880 PHRPKPLPEI
+880 PHRPKPLPEF

-902 LAADADECWSLEERE
+902 LAADADDTLSFEERE
-917 KALLELLDKANLLRH
+917 KALLELLDKANMLRH

-956 SQSGSASQKSNA
+956 NQSGSVSQKAST
-968 VYYDTDDES
+968 VYYDSDDDS
-977 EKEDSD
+977 DKEDSD

-1001 PSTPPA
+1001 PSTPP
-1007 LASQLAASHL
+1007 SIPPQMVGSHL
-1017 AHTTSL
+1017 THSPSMSVTPTRVRNVSL
-1023 SSGPGRVSGMAL
+1023 SSPI
-1035 SPMTTPSPRSLHHR
+1035 TTPSQRQQR
-1049 KIGKNTPKDDHTQ
+1049 RAGIKGTPKDDPKQ
-1062 KRIDSFFTRITKPS
+1062 KHIDTFFARVTKT
-1076 QKSAQESQPQQ
+1076 PQRTLTDQ
-1087 QESSAAAVADE
+1087 QEPAPAIADE
-1098 AKASK
+1098 AKATK
-1103 PEDSAHETPKKRGP
+1103 PEKEDSAQETPKKRGP
-1117 GRPPKRPRTLS
+1117 GRPPKRSRTLS
-1128 GPCASPPAK
+1128 GPSVSPPAK
-1137 KLESEAGDAATQ
+1137 KLESESADAASPT
-1149 AKESSEDAPE
+1149 KESSEDGPE
-1159 SEPPSVP
+1159 EEPPSVP

-1185 ALFKKRFPQQ
+1185 ALFKKRISRQ
-1195 RRGSGGTNS
+1195 RRGSEGTQGTNS
-1204 DEENQLPE
+1204 DAESQSPE
-1212 TKTARRKKVTSPLQ
+1212 KNAKSVRKKKTPNAKSGTL
-1226 TSRPDSLGFP
+1226 SFP
-1236 EGLPLLNLS
+1236 EGISILDLS
-1245 DSGTPPTKDSFK
+1245 DTGTPPAKDSFK

-1266 PETDEDTH
+1266 PETDEDSH
-1274 SESNSSLID
+1274 SESNSSLTD
-1283 TEDETAS
+1283 TEDDTAS
-1290 ESDSEGGGSGSDSS
+1290 ETDSDGGGSGSDSS
-1304 VEGESPGSGHAGD
+1304 IEGESPGSGHTGD

-1363 DVLALANNYPSP
+1363 EVLALANNYPSP

-1394 KLEPLGVDSALDKAK
+1394 KLEPLGVDSTLDKAK
-1409 LVESRKPSERKAVKK
+1409 LVESRKPAERKAVKK

-1443 SGDSDNEEP
+1443 SGESENEEAT
-1452 S
+1452 